1 MELQAEAARKAETHV
16 WAYCMMPNHVHLILL
31 PRHGDGLRATLADR
45 HRRHTRRINA
55 HKQWMGHL

>member
-1 MELQAEAARKAETHV
+1 
-16 WAYCMMPNHVHLILL
+16 MPNHVHLILL

-55 HKQWMGHL
+55 RKQWMGHL